1 MNDRATEPVSE
12 ANAAAPPP
20 PAPEVR
26 RVGGSPRKIIGSPL
40 PRTTRILLGVIPL
53 VVLGALYV
61 YYSWER
67 HQENPMD
74 RLMPNL
80 AQLKA
85 GLLEI
90 VTPDK
95 RTEKV
100 WLLVD
105 TQASLW
111 RLAQGMGWGLS
122 IAVALGVL
130 MGVFSTVHAL
140 LSPVVTALAKVPP
153 LALLPIIFIFLG
165 VDESSKIVLLALGI
179 APTLTNDITLTTRAI
194 PRNSIV
200 KAFTLGASTTEV
212 VLKVIVPQILPRI
225 IDSIRLTIGPAWI
238 FLIASEA
245 ISADS
250 GLGYRIYVVQRQ
262 LAMNVILPYVVWIAV
277 LGMMMDYALEA
288 LSRWGFP
295 WAHVPKGD

>member
-1 MNDRATEPVSE
+1 VSE
-12 ANAAAPPP
+12 GAKGAKGAGGGGDGEK
-20 PAPEVR
+20 PAT
-26 RVGGSPRKIIGSPL
+26 PRKLIGSPL
-40 PRTTRILLGVIPL
+40 SSTTRLALGVVPI
-53 VVLGALYV
+53 VLLAVLYA
-61 YYSWER
+61 YFSWKR
-67 HQENPMD
+67 HEENPMD

-80 AQLKA
+80 TQLKT
-85 GLLEI
+85 GLTEI
-90 VTPDK
+90 TSRDK
-95 RTEKV
+95 RTEQI

-105 TQASLW
+105 TQASLE
-111 RLAQGMGWGLS
+111 RLARGMGWGLG
-122 IAVALGVL
+122 IAAVLGLL

-179 APTLTNDITLTTRAI
+179 APTLTNDIALTARGI

-212 VLKVIVPQILPRI
+212 VLKVILPQILPRI
-225 IDSIRLTIGPAWI
+225 LDSIRLTIGPAWI
-238 FLIASEA
+238 FLIAAEA
-245 ISADS
+245 IASDS

-262 LAMNVILPYVVWIAV
+262 LAMNVIVPYVLWIAV
-277 LGMMMDYALEA
+277 LGMIMDYGLAA